1 MFKKIS
7 FIIAV
12 TIFLIFP
19 LSPLYS
25 NTGLKLV
32 FLFTPEC
39 PHCRATIPFMNN
51 LSEKY
56 IVEGIV
62 FGNGDIP
69 ETRFPITKGTKD
81 MAERFGLKKVPYLV
95 VLEDGRQR
103 LAVSGRSDIMDMEV
117 ILRGIS
123 KGALLPSEI
132 KNREA
137 KEFVLTGWL
146 IHRGEYFKKDSGFFI
161 TDRKTSIEVLP
172 WLPLESVKSPFKTQ
186 RSKTMS
192 DLIGK
197 PLILKGR
204 LDARG
209 RFIVKEEIE

>member
-1 MFKKIS
+1 MDPKKV
-7 FIIAV
+7 FCLFLVFLPV
-12 TIFLIFP
+12 TLLP
-19 LSPLYS
+19 AS
-25 NTGLKLV
+25 GLRVL
-32 FLFTPEC
+32 FLFTPKC

-51 LSEKY
+51 LSKKY

-69 ETRFPITKGTKD
+69 EVKFPLTKGTKD

-103 LAVSGRSDIMDMEV
+103 LAVSGRRDIMDIEV

-123 KGALLPSEI
+123 QGALLPSEI
-132 KNREA
+132 KNIGA

-172 WLPLESVKSPFKTQ
+172 WLPLEAVKSPFKAK
-186 RSKTMS
+186 RPKTMS
-192 DLIGK
+192 DLIGR

-204 LDARG
+204 LDERD

>member
-7 FIIAV
+7 FTIAV
-12 TIFLIFP
+12 LLFLIFP
-19 LSPLYS
+19 LCPLYS
-25 NTGLKLV
+25 NTGLRLV
-32 FLFTPEC
+32 FLFTPKC
-39 PHCRATIPFMNN
+39 PHCRATIPFMND

-56 IVEGIV
+56 IVEGII

-69 ETRFPITKGTKD
+69 EVKFPLTKGTKD

-95 VLEDGRQR
+95 VLENGRQR
-103 LAVSGRSDIMDMEV
+103 LAVSGRRDIMDMEV

-123 KGALLPSEI
+123 QGALLPSEI
-132 KNREA
+132 KDGGA

-172 WLPLESVKSPFKTQ
+172 WLPLEAVKSPFKAK
-186 RSKTMS
+186 RPKTMS
-192 DLIGK
+192 DLIGR

-204 LDARG
+204 LDARD